1 SSDTVCSAGMC
12 QESCS
17 DPGRIQ
23 CENSCVDVLTHP
35 SHCGGCGT
43 ACSGDQICQGGICTG
58 EPDLTGGGGTG
69 GEGVSYSTE
78 VVLQESELGQCE
90 VDGVVESAHSGFTGT

>member
-1 SSDTVCSAGMC
+1 
-12 QESCS
+12 
-17 DPGRIQ
+17 
-23 CENSCVDVLTHP
+23 
-35 SHCGGCGT
+35 
-43 ACSGDQICQGGICTG
+43 G

-90 VDGVVESAHSGFTGT
+90 VDGVVESAHSGFTGTGYLNTDNVAGASIEWAVDIGEAGIYSLEFAYASESGDRSADVVVGGTVAAAAVQF